1 MIEQACNLLNEL
13 SEVDYLALAAM
24 TNTSWDARTPHHA
37 VEYTQLGPEA
47 LRFNVIGIL
56 NGIYGPTGM
65 RIAVKVI
72 EGRTVFVPEKC
83 DPNNYKELV
92 NAVTADPQDH

>member
-13 SEVDYLALAAM
+13 SEVDYLSLAAM
-24 TNTSWDARTPHHA
+24 TNTSWDARTPHFA
-37 VEYTQLGPEA
+37 IEYSQLGPDA
-47 LRFNVIGIL
+47 LRFNVIGVL

-83 DPNNYKELV
+83 DPNNYKDPV
-92 NAVTADPQDH
+92 NAVTADSQDH